1 MSRQLFHK
9 IVRIMLLW
17 QCVCWTL
24 QAQRGIPFFVNYEAE
39 AYDAHN
45 RNFDVV
51 CDSKGNAYFANFE
64 GVLYYNGD
72 RWNILRTPEMTRI
85 TRLYVDGQD
94 HVWVGGYNFV
104 GKIVA
109 GAQGSPKLLSYLSN
123 QRTNYQ
129 VTRIGEVLQIE
140 GTADR
145 VQFHTATHCIS
156 VVQDTLVQFE
166 RQAYQEQTLLAH
178 NNLKLDDGIDL
189 QVAEGKGLA
198 FYQDGHYLYQLTA
211 SNGLC
216 SNTVHAIATDGAG
229 TVWGATDNGIFALYA
244 PSFFTRY
251 TAKEGLVG
259 EITCI
264 RRYQQQLYVGTLHGL
279 FRFHPRT
286 NSFEPMPAIQQACWQ
301 LHEVKGHLY
310 AVTSNGLFCLQGE
323 QLHSLSQR
331 NLFSMAADAAG
342 HFYVG
347 GLDGIYRMQGSQE
360 QLLSSVER
368 AMKLHLYHDQ
378 LWAETLYGEIYQ
390 LDLLEG
396 RVTQLDS
403 IQGLSYRRGN
413 KLYHD
418 PVADVL
424 YLFSIDGILRWSDMD
439 QRFVPDNGPLQ
450 ALVQQ
455 GHWWPG
461 VAVSNQA
468 QQSWVTGGDG
478 KEVIILNKGRQDPL
492 LQAKV
497 HLLHDYALRVLYV
510 EEDGVTWA
518 GGNFGLI
525 RIDLQKRD
533 DAFLNQASV
542 AIRAVSL
549 QPDSLY
555 ADTPLRDAGQV
566 VASGKGVTHRF
577 ASQYR
582 TVKFTFSTTACSVIE
597 SPRYAY
603 YLEGYE
609 SDWSPWQEGHEKE
622 YTNLLYGSYVFHVKA
637 MDAFGR
643 ETPVSSFAFVIEKP
657 FYWEWYSLL
666 GYFLLFVGL
675 MTAFFK
681 WRTYKLRQETL
692 RLEQIVQERTRQI
705 RTQRD
710 EITEKSQRLQ
720 QALEELNAAQEQLIR
735 QEKAATVGKLTQGLI
750 DRILN
755 PMNYII
761 NFSHLSNGL
770 LKDMQE
776 DLEEV
781 ADQIDTDTYEDLE
794 EIREMMQTHLRKI
807 EEHGHNTSRILKAME
822 ELLTD
827 HRCHLVPTALNGW
840 MRQLIEQANASYRQ
854 ELEELGISITCD
866 YLPDEVEVDM
876 DPLLLGRVL
885 LSLVQ
890 NSLYALQKKKEKGA
904 VAARLE
910 LHLRQQDEEVEIRL
924 YDNGNGID
932 PHIIGKIFDPFFT
945 TKTSSEAAGVGLYL
959 CREILL
965 NHHGHI
971 EVQSEKDQYAQ
982 FEIRFP
988 IHQPSNTTD
997 NE

>member
-1 MSRQLFHK
+1 MNRQLFH
-9 IVRIMLLW
+9 RILGILLLW
-17 QCVCWTL
+17 QCVCWSV
-24 QAQRGIPFFVNYEAE
+24 QGQQGIPFFVNYAAE
-39 AYDAHN
+39 EYDAHN

-51 CDSKGNAYFANFE
+51 CDSKGIVYFANFE
-64 GVLYYNGD
+64 GILYYNGYQ
-72 RWNILRTPEMTRI
+72 WNILRTPEMTRI
-85 TRLYVDGQD
+85 TRLYVDGHDQ
-94 HVWVGGYNFV
+94 VWVGGYNFV
-104 GKIVA
+104 GKIVT
-109 GAQGSPKLLSYLSN
+109 GTQGTPKLLSYLSN

-140 GTADR
+140 GEEER
-145 VQFHTATHCIS
+145 VSFYTATHCIS
-156 VVQDTLVQFE
+156 VVQDTLVHFE
-166 RQAYQEQTLLAH
+166 KQAWQKHALLAH
-178 NNLKLDDGIDL
+178 DNLKLDDGMDLLID
-189 QVAEGKGLA
+189 EGKGLA
-198 FYQDGHYLYQLTA
+198 FYQDGHFLYRLNE

-216 SNTVHAIATDGAG
+216 SSTVHAIATDGAG

-251 TAKEGLVG
+251 TAKEGLAG

-264 RRYQQQLYVGTLHGL
+264 RRYQRQLYVGTLHGL
-279 FRFHPRT
+279 FRFVPRIH
-286 NSFEPMPAIQQACWQ
+286 SFEPLPAIRQACWQ
-301 LHEVKGHLY
+301 LQEVEGHLY
-310 AVTSNGLFCLQGE
+310 AVTSSGLFCLNGQ
-323 QLHSLSQR
+323 QLQMRLSR
-331 NLFSMAADAAG
+331 NLFSMVADSTG
-342 HFYVG
+342 GFYLG
-347 GLDGIYRMQGSQE
+347 SLDGIYRLKGREE
-360 QLLSSVER
+360 QLIAPVER
-368 AMKLHLYHDQ
+368 VMKLNLYHDQ

-390 LDLLEG
+390 LDLAEEH
-396 RVTQLDS
+396 VTQLDS
-403 IQGLSYRRGN
+403 IRGLLHRRGN
-413 KLYHD
+413 KLYCD
-418 PVADVL
+418 PVADA
-424 YLFSIDGILRWSDMD
+424 LFVFSPDGILKWEAQL
-439 QRFVPDNGPLQ
+439 QRFIPDNGPLQ
-450 ALVQQ
+450 TLVQQ
-455 GHWWPG
+455 GRWWPSL
-461 VAVSNQA
+461 AVSNQA

-478 KEVIILNKGRQDPL
+478 KEVVLLNKGKIDPV

-510 EEDGVTWA
+510 EENGVTWA

-533 DAFLNQASV
+533 DAYLNPASV
-542 AIRAVSL
+542 AIRTVTL

-555 ADTPLRDAGQV
+555 YDGQLTDAGKAVTSDKQV
-566 VASGKGVTHRF
+566 RHRF
-577 ASQYR
+577 GSQYR
-582 TVKFTFSTTACSVIE
+582 TVKFSFATTACSVIE
-597 SPRYAY
+597 APRYAY

-609 SDWSPWQEGHEKE
+609 SDWGPWQTGHEKE

-666 GYFLLFVGL
+666 GYLVLFFGFI
-675 MTAFFK
+675 TAFFK

-781 ADQIDTDTYEDLE
+781 ADQMDTDTYEDLD
-794 EIREMMQTHLRKI
+794 EIREMMQTHLTKI
-807 EEHGHNTSRILKAME
+807 EEHGHNTARILKAME

-827 HRCHLVPTALNGW
+827 HSCHFVPTALNGW
-840 MRQLIEQANASYRQ
+840 IQQLLEQAGATYQQ
-854 ELEELGISITCD
+854 ELTSLGLTITSEL
-866 YLPDEVEVDM
+866 LPEEVEVEL

-890 NSLYALQKKKEKGA
+890 NSLYALRKKREKGVFEA
-904 VAARLE
+904 QLKLQLRLI
-910 LHLRQQDEEVEIRL
+910 DEEVEIRI
-924 YDNGNGID
+924 YDNGNGIE

-965 NHHGHI
+965 NHHGRI
-971 EVQSEKDQYAQ
+971 EVQSEKDCYTE
-982 FEIRFP
+982 FVIRIP
-988 IHQPSNTTD
+988 IHQPFKTKD
-997 NE
+997 NA